1 MTPKYWFKIVLG
13 MLGIFLVG
21 MLIQEA
27 FTTGKS
33 KVEALAEGTESI
45 SIPMLGMPFRTAA
58 GDLGSIQRL
67 HVDRSAPKQVSG
79 FRLAVTL
86 NDGVDVDQF
95 DDCEITVSNPE
106 MIDEHTAFTCL
117 TSADSGFSDLVQ
129 FGTIT
134 FRPSG
139 EVHRLMVPESVRDE
153 IRQAGREPAVAA
165 AATAD
170 ASGATDGTV
179 EMTTDSSTGRF
190 SLKVNGRQLID
201 IRGDSSGGTVLII
214 DPETG
219 KKLVDIKGG
228 EGGASITIDT
238 PPTPPAP
245 ATGGRP

>member
-1 MTPKYWFKIVLG
+1 MTPKDWIKIVLG
-13 MLGIFLVG
+13 MLVIFGVG
-21 MLIQEA
+21 MVVRAGIMS
-27 FTTGKS
+27 GKS
-33 KVEALAEGTESI
+33 KVEELTQGTASI

-58 GDLGSIQRL
+58 GELGSIQRL
-67 HVDRSAPKQVSG
+67 HVDRSAPKRVSG

-95 DDCEITVSNPE
+95 DACEITVSNPE
-106 MIDEHTAFTCL
+106 MIDENTAFTCL
-117 TSADSGFSDLVQ
+117 TEADSGFSELVQ

-153 IRQAGREPAVAA
+153 IQQAGREPATAA
-165 AATAD
+165 AVAESA
-170 ASGATDGTV
+170 GDGSL
-179 EMTTDSSTGRF
+179 EMTADSSTGHF

-201 IRGDSSGGTVLII
+201 IRGDSNGGTVLII

-228 EGGASITIDT
+228 QNGSSVTIDA
-238 PPTPPAP
+238 PAPPAAPP
-245 ATGGRP
+245 ATGRP